1 MDEPVAHTAQEP
13 GTSSDAVWPPPP
25 NIAPTAT
32 VRFGNNYLKSRGY
45 TEIDRKRYRG
55 SCGFPPERGGLLS
68 DFRTGTLSVGEDGIS
83 IEGRAVASIE
93 IQFWTEVVLFFACL
107 WLVPVV
113 CFEAS
118 RFAKTLP
125 LRWTDIDEIVF
136 VPKRHMICVVYH
148 QASERQMVRQ
158 FSLASH
164 LSASDYDAFVKA
176 VYANAPASTTI
187 VADGK
192 LNGANSA
199 LAYSVAVGWVLVIT
213 ASMVNALLTSLAGY

>member
-1 MDEPVAHTAQEP
+1 
-13 GTSSDAVWPPPP
+13 
-25 NIAPTAT
+25 
-32 VRFGNNYLKSRGY
+32 
-45 TEIDRKRYRG
+45 
-55 SCGFPPERGGLLS
+55 
-68 DFRTGTLSVGEDGIS
+68 
-83 IEGRAVASIE
+83 
-93 IQFWTEVVLFFACL
+93 
-107 WLVPVV
+107 
-113 CFEAS
+113 
-118 RFAKTLP
+118 
-125 LRWTDIDEIVF
+125 
-136 VPKRHMICVVYH
+136 
-148 QASERQMVRQ
+148 MVRQ